1 MYVLY
6 YIIYKY
12 ANGHAQCFNDKRS
25 WSGRGGAA
33 AVSISGRGIEERKN
47 RITDEYVTGI
57 LALGKN
63 SHSPHALV
71 VKVRIGGGKK
81 NVAKSNFSKLLFFGV
96 RGGARSSLL
105 N

>member
-1 MYVLY
+1 MYIAL
-6 YIIYKY
+6 YKY
-12 ANGHAQCFNDKRS
+12 ANGQAKVLMTK
-25 WSGRGGAA
+25 GRLLGAGAA

-71 VKVRIGGGKK
+71 VKVRIGGKK
-81 NVAKSNFSKLLFFGV
+81 KCCKRQFL
-96 RGGARSSLL
+96 
-105 N
+105 

>member
-1 MYVLY
+1 
-6 YIIYKY
+6 
-12 ANGHAQCFNDKRS
+12 
-25 WSGRGGAA
+25 
-33 AVSISGRGIEERKN
+33 VSISGRGIEERKN

-71 VKVRIGGGKK
+71 VEVRIGGKK
-81 NVAKSNFSKLLFFGV
+81 NVAKSNFCKLLFFGD

>member
-1 MYVLY
+1 
-6 YIIYKY
+6 
-12 ANGHAQCFNDKRS
+12 
-25 WSGRGGAA
+25 
-33 AVSISGRGIEERKN
+33 VSISGRRIEERKN

-71 VKVRIGGGKK
+71 VKVRIGGKK
-81 NVAKSNFSKLLFFGV
+81 NVAKSNFSKLLFFGG
-96 RGGARSSLL
+96 RGTAQGSLL